1 MKWFNP
7 FVTMLVGGLCM
18 INSIHAEKFP
28 YKDASLP
35 TSQRVNDLLSR
46 MTVEEKVGQLLC
58 VLGWDMYEIKGDKVI
73 VSDKFKELV
82 KRSAAGMLWATY
94 RADPWTKKNV
104 GKWFESGTGCKSW
117 QRIAKICVG

>member
-18 INSIHAEKFP
+18 INLIHAEKFS
-28 YKDASLP
+28 YKDASLQ

-58 VLGWDMYEIKGDKVI
+58 VLGWDMYEIKGENVI
-73 VSDKFKELV
+73 VSDKFL
-82 KRSAAGMLWATY
+82 RSW
-94 RADPWTKKNV
+94 
-104 GKWFESGTGCKSW
+104 
-117 QRIAKICVG
+117 